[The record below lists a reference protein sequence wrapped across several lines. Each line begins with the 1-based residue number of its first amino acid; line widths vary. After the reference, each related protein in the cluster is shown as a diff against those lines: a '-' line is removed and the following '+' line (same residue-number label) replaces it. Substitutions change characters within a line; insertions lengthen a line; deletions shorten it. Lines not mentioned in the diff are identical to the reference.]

1 MRRQSKLLAS
11 ILGAALMLAACGGGD
26 TSEPAA
32 TGDDTATS
40 GDAGDDAD
48 DAAEGGDPAVSGT
61 IDLLTPL
68 FEGSSGAEALEGE
81 ILPAFYEEY
90 PDVTVNVEY
99 TTYGNLNERLTTA
112 VASGLV
118 PDVLMMGVGWIE
130 PFASQ
135 GILKDLGEV
144 GVTVDE
150 LSEDINEAVL
160 RAAQYDGKLYGIP
173 LMLDAR
179 IGIYRKSM
187 FEEVGLDPEQP
198 PTNWDE
204 LREYANLL
212 TVRDDAG
219 NLERAGLDLF
229 AHDLRQIWMPFL
241 FSNGGELFDD
251 SGQEVLFNSPEG
263 VEALDFMNTL
273 VNEDGVTEVGFST
286 GTDLRLI
293 QVDQAAMMIGH
304 NDLWRIAETSSPEIL
319 DDLGAFVINEQRP
332 AFFHGGT
339 IVNVAESTD
348 NPEAAIA
355 LARHLAAPEAAL
367 IANEQRGNVPV
378 HRDLLDSEY
387 VQNNMLVQ
395 FVMENLEYAYPE
407 GGTEAWMEA
416 RGNFANAL
424 EEALLEVKSPQ
435 QALDDLAALTEAAI
449 QR

>member
-1 MRRQSKLLAS
+1 MRIQRKLVATF
-11 ILGAALMLAACGGGD
+11 LGAALVLTACGGGGS
-26 TSEPAA
+26 TEPSAS
-32 TGDDTATS
+32 DDDGSTPS
-40 GDAGDDAD
+40 AGDGEASSEV
-48 DAAEGGDPAVSGT
+48 AGE
-61 IDLLTPL
+61 INLLTPL
-68 FEGSSGAEALEGE
+68 FEGSSGQDALEGE

-112 VASGLV
+112 VASGLM

-135 GILKDLGEV
+135 GVLKDLGEF
-144 GVTVDE
+144 GITVE
-150 LSEDINEAVL
+150 GLSEDIEAAVL

-179 IGIYRKSM
+179 FGIYRKSM
-187 FEEVGLDPEQP
+187 FEEAGLDPEQP
-198 PTNWDE
+198 PTSWDE
-204 LREYANLL
+204 LREYAIQL
-212 TVRDDAG
+212 TVRDADG

-241 FSNGGELFDD
+241 FSNGGELFDE
-251 SGQEVLFNSPEG
+251 SGQEVRFNSPEG
-263 VEALDFMNTL
+263 VEALAFLDQL
-273 VNEDGVTEVGFST
+273 VNEDRVTEVGFET
-286 GTDLRLI
+286 GTDLRLM

-304 NDLWRIAETSSPEIL
+304 NDIWRVAEESTPEIL
-319 DDLGAFVINEQRP
+319 DDLGAFVINEDRQ

-355 LARHLAAPEAAL
+355 LAQHLAAPEAAL

-378 HRDLLDSEY
+378 HKDLLDSDY
-387 VQNNMLVQ
+387 VQNNALVR
-395 FVMENLEYAYPE
+395 FVMENLQYAFPE

-416 RGNFANAL
+416 RGNFATAL
-424 EEALLEVKSPQ
+424 EEALLQVKTPEE
-435 QALDDLAALTEAAI
+435 ALDDLARLTEEAI
-449 QR
+449 AR

>member
-11 ILGAALMLAACGGGD
+11 ILGAALMLTACGGGD
-26 TSEPAA
+26 TSEEPAA
-32 TGDDTATS
+32 TGNGTDDTS
-40 GDAGDDAD
+40 GDTGAD
-48 DAAEGGDPAVSGT
+48 DGASEVAGT

-81 ILPAFYEEY
+81 ILPAFYEQY

-99 TTYGNLNERLTTA
+99 TTYANLNERLTTA

-135 GILKDLGEV
+135 GILKDLGEL
-144 GVTVDE
+144 GVTVEE

-160 RAAQYDGKLYGIP
+160 RAAQYDDKLYGIP

-212 TVRDDAG
+212 TIRDDAG

-241 FSNGGELFDD
+241 FSNGGELFDE

-263 VEALDFMNTL
+263 VEALEFIDTL

-304 NDLWRIAETSSPEIL
+304 NDLWRIAEDSSPEIL
-319 DDLGAFVINEQRP
+319 DDLGAFVLNEQRP

-339 IVNVAESTD
+339 IVNVAENTD

-378 HRDLLDSEY
+378 HRDLLDSDY
-387 VQNNMLVQ
+387 VQNNALVQ
-395 FVMENLEYAYPE
+395 FVMENLEHAFPE

-424 EEALLEVKSPQ
+424 EEALLQVKSPQ
-435 QALDDLAALTEAAI
+435 QALDDLAGLTEAAI
-449 QR
+449 RR

>member
-1 MRRQSKLLAS
+1 MIRQRKLVAS
-11 ILGAALMLAACGGGD
+11 VLGAALLLTACGGSDAG
-26 TSEPAA
+26 EPAA
-32 TGDDTATS
+32 AGDGDDTT
-40 GDAGDDAD
+40 DAP
-48 DAAEGGDPAVSGT
+48 AEGGDGGASEVSGT

-81 ILPAFYEEY
+81 ILPAFYEQY

-135 GILKDLGEV
+135 GILADLGEL

-160 RAAQYDGKLYGIP
+160 TAAQYDGKLYGIP

-187 FEEVGLDPEQP
+187 FEEAGLDPEQP
-198 PTNWDE
+198 PTNWEE
-204 LREYANLL
+204 LREYAIKL
-212 TVRDDAG
+212 TKRDDNG

-241 FSNGGELFDD
+241 FSNGGELFDE
-251 SGQEVLFNSPEG
+251 SGQEVLFDSDAG
-263 VEALDFMNTL
+263 VEALEFMNQL
-273 VNEDGVTEVGFST
+273 VNEDKVTEIGFET

-304 NDLWRIAETSSPEIL
+304 NDLWRIAEESSPEIL
-319 DDLGAFVINEQRP
+319 DDLGAFVVNEERP

-339 IVNVAESTD
+339 IVNVAANSD

-378 HRDLLDSEY
+378 HKDLLDSEY
-387 VQNNMLVQ
+387 VQNNQLVQ

-416 RGNFANAL
+416 RGNFANSL
-424 EEALLEVKSPQ
+424 EEALLEVKAPK

-449 QR
+449 RR